1 MAKLPPRMQE
11 HEDERRRRI
20 EEDLDSTQNS
30 QANVTGMEFTFKPV
44 RARSVPNFRKLQ
56 KDFVT
61 KME

>member
-1 MAKLPPRMQE
+1 MQE